1 MGGSVAE
8 SRPNLVT
15 GRFAAD
21 EKEEKQVLVTGRHIF
36 LRNSSVWEMD
46 SNLCPN
52 ASVFDD
58 DDGDGLSP
66 FPRQK
71 GVARLLFPFGL
82 IANSFLSLSLSLCS
96 TLVGV

>member
-1 MGGSVAE
+1 MAE

-58 DDGDGLSP
+58 DDDGDGAQS
-66 FPRQK
+66 FPAAK
-71 GVARLLFPFGL
+71 KVLHVCF
-82 IANSFLSLSLSLCS
+82 FLS
-96 TLVGV
+96 G